1 MEMNMNDATEAGTT
15 RLTPHASPLTLSLG
29 PLLYYWSRDDV
40 LAFYDEAKRWPLAR
54 VYLGESVCSRRHL
67 LRLPDW
73 LDLAEHLAAAGKQ
86 VVLSSQTLIES
97 ESDLKTLRRIV
108 GDGRFQVEANEWG
121 AVRLLSE
128 AGVPFVAGP
137 TLNVYNPE
145 TLDVLAGLGAQRWL
159 PPVEMSRDAL
169 ASLLQR
175 APANM
180 ETEVFAYGKL
190 PLAYSARCFTARHY
204 NLPKDDCQFRC
215 LDHPDGLPLS
225 TREGEPFLTLNG
237 IQTQSAG
244 VYNLIGELPALR
256 ELGIASLRLSPQS
269 RHMGRVVEAF
279 QAALAGDTHAAD
291 TLTHILPGPPV
302 DGYWHGRAGL
312 DYGMERSC

>member
-1 MEMNMNDATEAGTT
+1 MN
-15 RLTPHASPLTLSLG
+15 LSLG

-40 LAFYDEAKRWPLAR
+40 LAFYDEAKRWPVAR

-73 LDLAEHLAAAGKQ
+73 LTLAEQLAAAGKE
-86 VVLSSQTLIES
+86 VVLSTQTLIES

-108 GDGRFQVEANEWG
+108 ADGRFLVEANEWG

-128 AGVPFVAGP
+128 AGARFVAGS

-145 TLDVLAGLGAQRWL
+145 TLDVLAGLGAERWL
-159 PPVEMSRDAL
+159 PPVEMSH
-169 ASLLQR
+169 ASLAPLLAR
-175 APANM
+175 APAGM
-180 ETEVFAYGKL
+180 ETEVFAYGRL

-215 LDHPDGLPLS
+215 LDHPDGLALA

-244 VYNLIGELPALR
+244 VYSLIGERPALAA
-256 ELGIASLRLSPQS
+256 LGVASLRLSPQS
-269 RHMGRVVEAF
+269 RHMARVVAAF
-279 QAALAGDTHAAD
+279 DAALHGAAD
-291 TLTHILPGPPV
+291 AAADLARVLPGPAV
-302 DGYWHGRAGL
+302 DGYWHGRPGL
-312 DYGMERSC
+312 EHGASSC

>member
-1 MEMNMNDATEAGTT
+1 MN
-15 RLTPHASPLTLSLG
+15 LSLG
-29 PLLYYWSRDDV
+29 PLLYYWSRDDT
-40 LAFYDEAKRWPLAR
+40 LAFYDEAKRWPVAR

-73 LDLAEHLAAAGKQ
+73 LDLAEQLAAAGKE
-86 VVLSSQTLIES
+86 VVLSTQTLIES
-97 ESDLKTLRRIV
+97 ESDLKILRRIV
-108 GDGRFQVEANEWG
+108 SDGRFLVEANEWG
-121 AVRLLSE
+121 AVRLLSD
-128 AGVPFVAGP
+128 AGVAFVAGP

-145 TLDVLAGLGAQRWL
+145 TLDVLAGLGARRWL
-159 PPVEMSRDAL
+159 PPVEMSCADLTAL
-169 ASLLQR
+169 LGH
-175 APANM
+175 APAGI
-180 ETEVFAYGKL
+180 ETEVFAYGRL

-215 LDHPDGLPLS
+215 LDHPDGLALA

-256 ELGIASLRLSPQS
+256 KLDIASLRLSPQS

-279 QAALAGDTHAAD
+279 QAALMGEAGAAD
-291 TLTHILPGPPV
+291 GLLRIMPGAPV

-312 DYGMERSC
+312 ERSSEHA

>member
-1 MEMNMNDATEAGTT
+1 MN
-15 RLTPHASPLTLSLG
+15 LSLG

-40 LAFYDEAKRWPLAR
+40 LAFYEEARHWPVKR

-73 LDLAEHLAAAGKQ
+73 LAVAEQLAVAGKE
-86 VVLSSQTLIES
+86 VVISTQTLIES

-128 AGVPFVAGP
+128 AGVPFVAGS

-145 TLDVLAGLGAQRWL
+145 TLAVLAGLGARRWL
-159 PPVEMSRDAL
+159 PPVEISHVAL
-169 ASLLQR
+169 RALLQH
-175 APANM
+175 APTAM
-180 ETEVFAYGKL
+180 ETEVFSYGRL

-215 LDHPDGLPLS
+215 LDHPDGLALS
-225 TREGEPFLTLNG
+225 TREGRPFLILNG

-269 RHMGRVVEAF
+269 RHMGRVVETF
-279 QAALAGDTHAAD
+279 RAALADEQDAASA
-291 TLTHILPGPPV
+291 LARIMPGPPV
-302 DGYWHGRAGL
+302 DGYWHGHAGL
-312 DYGMERSC
+312 DYGEERSC

>member
-1 MEMNMNDATEAGTT
+1 MN
-15 RLTPHASPLTLSLG
+15 LSLG

-40 LAFYDEAKRWPLAR
+40 LAFYDEASRWPVAR
-54 VYLGESVCSRRHL
+54 VHLGESVCSRRHL

-73 LDLAEHLAAAGKQ
+73 LGLAEQLAAAGKE
-86 VVLSSQTLIES
+86 VVLSTPTLIES

-108 GDGRFQVEANEWG
+108 SDGRFAVEANEWG
-121 AVRLLSE
+121 AVRLLSG

-145 TLDVLAGLGAQRWL
+145 TLAVLAGLGATRWL
-159 PPVEMSRDAL
+159 PPVEMSRVTL
-169 ASLLQR
+169 AALLQR
-175 APANM
+175 APAGM
-180 ETEVFAYGKL
+180 ETEVFAYGRL

-215 LDHPDGLPLS
+215 LDHPDGLALA

-244 VYNLIGELPALR
+244 VYTLIGELPALR
-256 ELGIASLRLSPQS
+256 ELAVASLRLSPQS
-269 RHMGRVVEAF
+269 RHMGRVIDAF
-279 QAALAGDTHAAD
+279 QAALAGESGGAD
-291 TLTHILPGPPV
+291 GLARIMPGPPV

-312 DYGMERSC
+312 EHGPEKGGAC